1 MSQEQTDNLLS
12 QHKKALNEYHQWDE
26 KVKEM
31 LKGRRLRDLT
41 EEDREK
47 YNTISDKRDRAYNEM
62 RRLERLLLD
71 NIPGAT
77 TGSFAPI
84 SQAQIDEYN
93 KKKRDKTDS
102 D

>member
-1 MSQEQTDNLLS
+1 MSQQQTEGLLAR
-12 QHKKALNEYHQWDE
+12 HKAALNEYHKWDQQ
-26 KVKEM
+26 VKMM

-47 YNTISDKRDRAYNEM
+47 YNDISEKRDSAYNEM

-77 TGSFAPI
+77 TGTFKPLTPE
-84 SQAQIDEYN
+84 QIEQHKKDN
-93 KKKRDKTDS
+93 KKS

>member
-1 MSQEQTDNLLS
+1 MSQEQTEGLLTR
-12 QHKKALNEYHQWDE
+12 HRKALNEYHRWDQ

-41 EEDREK
+41 EEDRKK
-47 YNTISDKRDRAYNEM
+47 YNDISEQRDNAYNEM

-77 TGSFAPI
+77 TGTFKPI
-84 SQAQIDEYN
+84 TPEQIEQSKKD
-93 KKKRDKTDS
+93 KKKS